1 MGTIS
6 KRKEHALYISKVQSA
21 LVEAHAAAEAAVAD
35 FMQSAQL
42 NGEGLVIDGMGAAFV
57 TAYRLK
63 PRLRL
68 ALKSL
73 REIERGDRGAWIVSN
88 FSRHVPKAACQSI
101 TAHRNACS
109 AAAKILSQNLEGDG
123 EFFAHGYD
131 T

>member
-1 MGTIS
+1 MTP
-6 KRKEHALYISKVQSA
+6 RQAVKEHALYIAKVQGA
-21 LVEAHAAAEAAVAD
+21 LAEAHAAAEEAVAD
-35 FMQSAQL
+35 FMQSTEL
-42 NGEGLVIDGMGAAFV
+42 NHEGFVIDRFGAAFV
-57 TAYRLK
+57 IAYGLK

-73 REIERGDRGAWIVSN
+73 GEIERGDRGTWIVSN

-109 AAAKILSQNLEGDG
+109 AAANILSQNLEGDG
-123 EFFAHGYD
+123 EFFARGYD